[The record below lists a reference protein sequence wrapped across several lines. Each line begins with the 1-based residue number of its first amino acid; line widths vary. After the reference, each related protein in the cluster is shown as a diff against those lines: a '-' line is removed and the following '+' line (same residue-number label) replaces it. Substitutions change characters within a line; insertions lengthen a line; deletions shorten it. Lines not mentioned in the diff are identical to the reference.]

1 MVKHTQRIRSYQQ
14 IILLSVFDHF
24 LGLAL
29 EGLIKIISIKQSADQ
44 LIVLTETPVNNY
56 LCKINGRN
64 TRKSEI
70 YSKLTINDQDDV
82 IYVVL
87 VILLLTLNMSHFFCS
102 VYYCLWTHKFSWVKS
117 IFRNWEQDVA
127 KGIFF

>member
-1 MVKHTQRIRSYQQ
+1 MVKHTQRIRRYQQ

-64 TRKSEI
+64 TRKS
-70 YSKLTINDQDDV
+70 
-82 IYVVL
+82 
-87 VILLLTLNMSHFFCS
+87 
-102 VYYCLWTHKFSWVKS
+102 VKYIQS
-117 IFRNWEQDVA
+117 
-127 KGIFF
+127 